1 EKVNLIPVQRL
12 LPVPPVE
19 RRQEGWHYPSNDP
32 PEMLHLQQVH
42 THGSMP
48 ALTNTR
54 NQGLSPGSAT
64 FNTGSVTDPV
74 FLSQQRELM
83 ESFTGTRTPTRPRV
97 GSFPSTDNTITPEFT
112 EHMLSSARE
121 LSSLCDMLTE
131 TLISLNVE
139 EDPTTNPVVKDM
151 MGDVKKRKDALGNFV
166 GMLGQNHME
175 TLARLTETVDS
186 VDRCLWLYDKTINSH
201 NEWKAIQESLVTS
214 NIHEQRAMADDE
226 AYDEASLAAR
236 YAGSLSSVSALASTS
251 KVHSDTLRT
260 VRSTESYSS
269 AYAGSPRPLPNLNM
283 SSKARGKMPDMTM
296 PNNADGYF
304 GPDSAYGSGE
314 RSDNY

>member
-1 EKVNLIPVQRL
+1 
-12 LPVPPVE
+12 
-19 RRQEGWHYPSNDP
+19 
-32 PEMLHLQQVH
+32 M
-42 THGSMP
+42 
-48 ALTNTR
+48 
-54 NQGLSPGSAT
+54 
-64 FNTGSVTDPV
+64 
-74 FLSQQRELM
+74 
-83 ESFTGTRTPTRPRV
+83 
-97 GSFPSTDNTITPEFT
+97 
-112 EHMLSSARE
+112 
-121 LSSLCDMLTE
+121 
-131 TLISLNVE
+131 
-139 EDPTTNPVVKDM
+139 
-151 MGDVKKRKDALGNFV
+151 
-166 GMLGQNHME
+166 
-175 TLARLTETVDS
+175 
-186 VDRCLWLYDKTINSH
+186 
-201 NEWKAIQESLVTS
+201 S

-226 AYDEASLAAR
+226 AYDAASLAAR